1 MHLIWATEDYQLSGR
16 PLAGMP
22 ILLWDT
28 MESCIP
34 VNDFYRSHLT
44 RAQISSG
51 DSWNATGQALYDFFS
66 FLQAHN
72 LDWWDVDREESK
84 TLLSAYR
91 DYCFTEHN
99 HGRNTVRHRMHY
111 VCKFYEYA
119 YKRNWISNLPH
130 DFEVRS
136 AKTGSGFL
144 AHVDAR
150 GNKVKA
156 NDAMPRKLKTLPKYL
171 TRDQIKALI
180 SSIQNVHHRM
190 LVSFALRTGLRR
202 MELATIPIDYI
213 KKALRDRGKTRNIFL
228 RLDPSDGFGI
238 KTKRGTIRDV
248 YVSRKFLLQ
257 VDQYITQH
265 RGERCS
271 LGAGDSVRL
280 FLNQNGQP
288 YANEGK
294 GLEKIVRDIGKK
306 IGLDVHPHMLRH
318 SYATH
323 TLISLQR
330 SRLDL
335 DPLIYLSSQL
345 GHSSIETTR
354 IYLHIAND
362 YVDNAVLQ
370 YDDELNEIGSADG

>member
-1 MHLIWATEDYQLSGR
+1 MDKPRKPHQDREKE
-16 PLAGMP
+16 
-22 ILLWDT
+22 ILLAAAAI
-28 MESCIP
+28 EKG
-34 VNDFYRSHLT
+34 RSKIGET
-44 RAQISSG
+44 KVSISAVARELGISP
-51 DSWNATGQALYDFFS
+51 ALI
-66 FLQAHN
+66 
-72 LDWWDVDREESK
+72 
-84 TLLSAYR
+84 
-91 DYCFTEHN
+91 HN
-99 HGRNTVRHRMHY
+99 HY
-111 VCKFYEYA
+111 
-119 YKRNWISNLPH
+119 P
-130 DFEVRS
+130 
-136 AKTGSGFL
+136 
-144 AHVDAR
+144 
-150 GNKVKA
+150 
-156 NDAMPRKLKTLPKYL
+156 
-171 TRDQIKALI
+171 
-180 SSIQNVHHRM
+180 
-190 LVSFALRTGLRR
+190 
-202 MELATIPIDYI
+202 
-213 KKALRDRGKTRNIFL
+213 
-228 RLDPSDGFGI
+228 
-238 KTKRGTIRDV
+238 KRGTIRDV

-271 LGAGDSVRL
+271 LGAGDSGRL